1 MSKLDDIKFM
11 TMAIEL
17 AKKGNY
23 RTHPNPLVGAVIVK
37 DNKILSKGFHRRFR
51 GKHAEREAIDKTKH
65 SLRDATMYVTLEPC
79 CHHGNTPPCVDLII
93 KNKLSR
99 VVIASKDPNPLV
111 NEKSINKLRDN
122 GIEVTTGICENEAIE
137 LNKSFFYKFSHKQ
150 KLQDIALSL
159 GFSKPKLLQSMYIF
173 KQPKIGGEV
182 VCHQDSTFLYT
193 EPESTIGF
201 WFALEDANKTNGC
214 LQVASGGHK
223 GPLRKLFKKVDG
235 KMQMI
240 DLNDEP
246 FPETDT
252 FVEVKKGSLV
262 LLHGRLPHYSC
273 ENTSLKSRHA
283 YTIHVI
289 DNNNQYPEWNWL
301 QRSSIPL
308 KSFIND

>member
-1 MSKLDDIKFM
+1 MKYFSTNDLPLNDEMINFWNNNGYLVIENFNTDKECDELMERSSYLIEHNNFNNQKSIFDTVNQAHNDDNYFLESGDKIRFFFEEK
-11 TMAIEL
+11 ANLNDDNIEEN
-17 AKKGNY
+17 K
-23 RTHPNPLVGAVIVK
+23 HFIV
-37 DNKILSKGFHRRFR
+37 NKIG
-51 GKHAEREAIDKTKH
+51 HALH
-65 SLRDATMYVTLEPC
+65 
-79 CHHGNTPPCVDLII
+79 DL
-93 KNKLSR
+93 
-99 VVIASKDPNPLV
+99 D
-111 NEKSINKLRDN
+111 
-122 GIEVTTGICENEAIE
+122 EV
-137 LNKSFFYKFSHKQ
+137 FYKFSHKQ

-289 DNNNQYPEWNWL
+289 DNNNEYPEWNWL